1 MSGPQDDCVWLL
13 TQFSVHLLTPS
24 HFINKLA
31 LEHVYIWIQLPDG
44 KYEEKKTAIYHSLYC
59 LAKPFD
65 KAHVSCTYISK
76 LDHTQFPQLTDA
88 AVRCLR
94 LEEELGQGHLLTSE
108 QLPHDDHW
116 ITTFTRVK
124 QTCNDAIKYFGEVYF
139 IMALLLCTLTKYSA
153 VGRHIPREDHTYIR
167 HV

>member
-1 MSGPQDDCVWLL
+1 ME
-13 TQFSVHLLTPS
+13 
-24 HFINKLA
+24 NMK
-31 LEHVYIWIQLPDG
+31 
-44 KYEEKKTAIYHSLYC
+44 KKKTAIYHSLYC

-139 IMALLLCTLTKYSA
+139 IMALL
-153 VGRHIPREDHTYIR
+153 
-167 HV
+167 

>member
-1 MSGPQDDCVWLL
+1 MTVSDYSLSFL
-13 TQFSVHLLTPS
+13 SISSHLLTS
-24 HFINKLA
+24 LTNLRWNTFTSGFSCQMENMK
-31 LEHVYIWIQLPDG
+31 
-44 KYEEKKTAIYHSLYC
+44 KKKTAIYHSLYC

-153 VGRHIPREDHTYIR
+153 VGRHIPREDHTHIR

>member
-1 MSGPQDDCVWLL
+1 MTVSDYSLSFL
-13 TQFSVHLLTPS
+13 SISSHLLTS
-24 HFINKLA
+24 LTNLRWNTFTSGFSCQMENMK
-31 LEHVYIWIQLPDG
+31 
-44 KYEEKKTAIYHSLYC
+44 KKKTAIYHSLYC

-124 QTCNDAIKYFGEVYF
+124 QTCNDVIKYFGEVYF